1 MIQTARIFTSNTSS
15 DPEIVAYE
23 IPWEEAT
30 VSSRSGTS
38 EAASSH
44 AAFPLLAAA
53 PVSGQAASIST
64 GSEVQLSTR
73 DFLVSGPS
81 TRRSEQARSARGA
94 QGAKAPVADPLIGL
108 VVADRYRI
116 LEPIGRGGMG
126 IVYKVEHVR
135 IGKLLA
141 MKVLRGELSRNTEL
155 VRRFKREAL
164 TVSRLQSPNTVQVFD
179 FGVSEGL
186 TYLVME
192 LVHGESLSQALQT
205 AGPMSSARLG
215 KIVIQV
221 CTSLAEAH
229 RKGIVHR
236 DIKPDNIML
245 LAADS
250 GADVAK
256 VLDFGLAKLREAEGT
271 HEVTQRGMILGT
283 PYYMAPE
290 QIRGEPVDAR
300 TDVYSI
306 GALMYRALTGYH
318 PFSGAPM
325 TVLSRHLSEAP
336 IPPMERAPR
345 LGISPGMSR
354 LVMRALSKKPSERFQ
369 RVEDLQ
375 RELIE
380 ESRAAGSS
388 SVENLLDS
396 AHLRR
401 LARGVE
407 LASSAAMPTV
417 ALATRDEVDA
427 YEREL
432 RRTRYGIASMAA
444 VLVSAAALATGL
456 LIQHNAR
463 FRGTELEPNDT
474 AAEATALPLGRTMQG
489 QLGKRIDANHG
500 DRDFYAFDLA
510 PRSPGEKSALRLR
523 VSALPSMA
531 TCALL
536 YKPGFAEALGQYCVG
551 RPGRDLVL
559 PALEL
564 PPGHY
569 FLAVLQD
576 LDPYGGAQPRIQE
589 SISDSYTVVAE
600 STIPASGAELEPN
613 DHVASA
619 TPIEVDRPCSA
630 LIGWTHDEDV
640 FCAPEAVTAPIRW
653 RVRPAGRDSGVLE
666 ATAMRGEEE
675 EGAPVRIHL
684 DEGGKRSGADVVG
697 AWQSAPV
704 PAGPVGAAAP
714 RCLRVRL
721 TTDPWSTERTAGAL
735 GAQIEP
741 YVVEVNT
748 L

>member
-1 MIQTARIFTSNTSS
+1 VFHTARILVSDASSNS
-15 DPEIVAYE
+15 DPEILAYE
-23 IPWEEAT
+23 IPWEEASLSA
-30 VSSRSGTS
+30 VSAGGD
-38 EAASSH
+38 
-44 AAFPLLAAA
+44 AAA
-53 PVSGQAASIST
+53 TSASEMLLTS
-64 GSEVQLSTR
+64 R
-73 DFLVSGPS
+73 DFLVSGPTTSRGGPPRS
-81 TRRSEQARSARGA
+81 TRPSQVGQVGDATRT
-94 QGAKAPVADPLIGL
+94 PVVDPLIGL

-116 LEPIGRGGMG
+116 LEAIGRGGMG

-141 MKVLRGELSRNTEL
+141 MKVLRGELSRNAEL
-155 VRRFKREAL
+155 GRRFKREAL
-164 TVSRLQSPNTVQVFD
+164 MVSRLQSTNTVQVFD

-192 LVHGESLSQALQT
+192 LVNGESLSHALQA
-205 AGPMSSARLG
+205 AGPMAADRLG

-245 LAADS
+245 LAADG

-256 VLDFGLAKLREAEGT
+256 VLDFGLAKLRETEGIND
-271 HEVTQRGMILGT
+271 VTQHGMILGT

-325 TVLSRHLSEAP
+325 TVLARHLNEVPIAP
-336 IPPMERAPR
+336 IERAPQ
-345 LGISPGMSR
+345 LGIPPGMSR
-354 LVMRALSKKPSERFQ
+354 LVMRALSKKPGERFQ

-375 RELIE
+375 RQLIE

-388 SVENLLDS
+388 SVEDLLDS
-396 AHLRR
+396 VHLRR
-401 LARGVE
+401 LSRSAE
-407 LASSAAMPTV
+407 LASSAAMPAV
-417 ALATRDEVDA
+417 ALATRDEVDS

-432 RRTRYGIASMAA
+432 RRARYGVASMAA
-444 VLVSAAALATGL
+444 ILVSAAALSTGL
-456 LIQHNAR
+456 VMRHDTQS
-463 FRGTELEPNDT
+463 RGTELEPNDT
-474 AAEATALPLGRTMQG
+474 AAEATTLTLGRAMQG
-489 QLGKRIDANHG
+489 QLGKRIDATHG
-500 DRDFYAFDLA
+500 DRDFYAFDLPA
-510 PRSPGEKSALRLR
+510 RSPGEQSLLRLR

-536 YKPGFAEALGQYCVG
+536 YQPGFAGALGQYCVG
-551 RPGRDLVL
+551 RPGRELDLR
-559 PALEL
+559 ALQL

-569 FLAVLQD
+569 LLAVMQD
-576 LDPYGGAQPRIQE
+576 LDPYGGVQPQIQE

-600 STIPASGAELEPN
+600 SAIAEAGSETEPN

-619 TPIEVDRPCSA
+619 TPLAIDRPCSA
-630 LIGWTHDEDV
+630 RIGWTHDEDV
-640 FCAPEAVTAPIRW
+640 FCVAAEVAAPIRW
-653 RVRPAGRDSGVLE
+653 TVRPAGREGGVLE
-666 ATAMRGEEE
+666 ATRLRGDEEA
-675 EGAPVRIHL
+675 GAPVRIHL
-684 DEGGKRSGADVVG
+684 DEGGKRSAADVVG
-697 AWQSAPV
+697 PWQSAPV
-704 PAGPVGAAAP
+704 VRSATAP

-721 TTDPWSTERTAGAL
+721 TTDPWSTERTAGVL
-735 GAQIEP
+735 GAQSEP
-741 YVVEVNT
+741 YVVEATTT